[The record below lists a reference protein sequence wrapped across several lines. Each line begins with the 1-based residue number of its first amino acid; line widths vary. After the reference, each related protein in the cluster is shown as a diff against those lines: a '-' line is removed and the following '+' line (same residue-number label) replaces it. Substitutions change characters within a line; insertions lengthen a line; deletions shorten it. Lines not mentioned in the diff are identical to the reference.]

1 MTALAFEDKVRGDR
15 AAFVAKVRA
24 IASELGT
31 NPNWL
36 MGVMWAESKLNPQA
50 QNTVYPVQG
59 GYATGLIQFT
69 PDTARSL
76 GTSTAALLDMDGV
89 QQLDYVKKYFR
100 PYSGRLRSYFD
111 VYAAVFF
118 PAAIGKPDAW
128 VFQTSRLSASTIARQ
143 NPAVD
148 LNDDGKITVGE
159 FKEYLKNTIPVRLR
173 KLIFAAWNSPFTIV
187 LALGLVTYFMLTD

>member
-15 AAFVAKVRA
+15 PAFVAKVRA

-36 MGVMWAESKLNPQA
+36 MGVMWAESRLNPKA
-50 QNTVYPVQG
+50 QNTAYPVQG

-69 PDTARSL
+69 PDTARLL
-76 GTSTAALLDMDGV
+76 GTSTAALLDMDSV

-173 KLIFAAWNSPFTIV
+173 KLIFAAWNSPFAIV
-187 LALGLVTYFMLTD
+187 LTLGLVTYFILTD